1 MYNNIK
7 TYGCVPYRN
16 GGNVMG
22 HETRYTS
29 YDENVNRRAV
39 YAQWSEHAMHDGW
52 QEGCHGLNHD
62 IRWIEGPILNS
73 YDEAYE
79 YIKEH
84 DSGWYDQLAV
94 RYREVKLSD
103 SKKIMEIKER
113 LQKEIQKRK
122 DYEAA
127 HSVSTFKAEFV
138 GCPDCGSKL
147 KRTLLNSE
155 KCPLCKTDLRGRTTL
170 ETLARY
176 DANIEKYRKQIKD
189 ESKKILAKAE
199 KNAVIKWLVKVEWH
213 S

>member
-1 MYNNIK
+1 ME
-7 TYGCVPYRN
+7 

-22 HETRYTS
+22 HETRYIS

-94 RYREVKLSD
+94 RYRYVKPIK
-103 SKKIMEIKER
+103 SKKIEEIQER
-113 LQKEIQKRK
+113 LAKEIQKK
-122 DYEAA
+122 ADYEKA
-127 HSVSTFKAEFV
+127 HSIATFKSEYI
-138 GCPDCGSKL
+138 GCPECGSKL
-147 KRTLLNSE
+147 KRTLLKSE
-155 KCPLCKTDLRGRTTL
+155 KCVLCRADLRGKTTL
-170 ETLARY
+170 DTIARY
-176 DANIEKYRKQIKD
+176 EANIEKYRKQIDD
-189 ESKKILAKAE
+189 ETKKLAE
-199 KNAVIKWLVKVEWH
+199 KNLKNAEIKWLVKVEWH